1 MRKLLLLI
9 ALLPLTM
16 MAQRLASPN
25 GQVEV
30 IFSLDGTRPQYEMT
44 YKGKPVVKPSHL
56 GLELAKDK
64 HASKRMQETD
74 LMDGFKVA
82 KVENS
87 TFDETWKPVWGEE
100 SSIRNNYKELAVTLS
115 QPDNDR
121 TILIRFRLF
130 NDGL

>member
-16 MAQRLASPN
+16 MAQRVASPN

-64 HASKRMQETD
+64 HASKECRRPT
-74 LMDGFKVA
+74 
-82 KVENS
+82 
-87 TFDETWKPVWGEE
+87 
-100 SSIRNNYKELAVTLS
+100 
-115 QPDNDR
+115 
-121 TILIRFRLF
+121 
-130 NDGL
+130 